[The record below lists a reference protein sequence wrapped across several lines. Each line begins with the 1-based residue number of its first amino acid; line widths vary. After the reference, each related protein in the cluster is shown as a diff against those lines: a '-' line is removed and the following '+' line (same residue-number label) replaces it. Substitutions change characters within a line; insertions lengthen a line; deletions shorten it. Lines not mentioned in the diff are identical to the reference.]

1 MTKNKRE
8 RRTFT
13 TEFKHQMVQLYQN
26 GKPGKD
32 IIKEYRLT
40 PSSLDRWINQNH
52 TSGSFKEKDNKT
64 AEQLELEALK
74 NKTKQTASYGK

>member
-13 TEFKHQMVQLYQN
+13 AEFKRQMVQLYQN
-26 GKPGKD
+26 GKPRKD
-32 IIKEYRLT
+32 IIKEYELT

-52 TSGSFKEKDNKT
+52 M
-64 AEQLELEALK
+64 AEQLELEALR
-74 NKTKQTASYGK
+74 KQTASYGK